1 MQNVEQLQSNP
12 DETVA
17 REAWDLTVKINSIQ
31 RKLLFQVKNRF
42 SYSRYLSPAPSCS
55 LAPSI
60 FLSFFY
66 PLLSFLCLTTF
77 LIVEFLSFPPAV
89 TLMEVCIYV
98 KLGAFGAFTLPVH
111 PSPVLNTSHVRLAS
125 RTGRT
130 SKVVL
135 LKDWSALGDTF
146 SDAQEAAASV
156 IHGGGGGD
164 GSCES
169 PVSSALREVGVT
181 CSVSRTISFV
191 SRRRPLYVRHM
202 GKSISPHFYINLHPS

>member
-1 MQNVEQLQSNP
+1 
-12 DETVA
+12 
-17 REAWDLTVKINSIQ
+17 
-31 RKLLFQVKNRF
+31 
-42 SYSRYLSPAPSCS
+42 
-55 LAPSI
+55 
-60 FLSFFY
+60 
-66 PLLSFLCLTTF
+66 
-77 LIVEFLSFPPAV
+77 
-89 TLMEVCIYV
+89 MEVCIYV

-181 CSVSRTISFV
+181 CSVSRTINFV
-191 SRRRPLYVRHM
+191 SRRRPLYAAHISSGSSCALWGNQSHRTSTSICILLEVRMHN
-202 GKSISPHFYINLHPS
+202 SIYVEVFTSLTYFCDIPER